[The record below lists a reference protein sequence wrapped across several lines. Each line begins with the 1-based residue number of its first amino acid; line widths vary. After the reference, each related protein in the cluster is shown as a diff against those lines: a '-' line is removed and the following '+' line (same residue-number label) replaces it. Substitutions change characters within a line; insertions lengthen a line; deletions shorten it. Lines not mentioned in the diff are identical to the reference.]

1 MKYNDNGGRFTAE
14 YCEALH
20 IYYMAESVAG
30 GHADYFDY
38 FEITKA
44 DFDRFEDPD
53 FSPAGLHKLS
63 TCIYNGHRFAHNTPE
78 QEEKIRI
85 IRAEEEARR
94 KKQYGGNP

>member
-1 MKYNDNGGRFTAE
+1 M
-14 YCEALH
+14 LP
-20 IYYMAESVAG
+20 
-30 GHADYFDY
+30 ADTPT
-38 FEITKA
+38 EITKA

-53 FSPAGLHKLS
+53 FSPAGLRKLS

-85 IRAEEEARR
+85 IRAEEEARW